1 MIRKQAKRRKSTN
14 SKNNDLFTFKI
25 GNIFASLLSI
35 IALFLTY
42 QLGLLALD
50 REITSIE
57 ISGPFNRVTAL
68 NIEDAISEEIN
79 AGFIGADIDQIKNL
93 IVSLPWIDQA
103 RIARRWP
110 SHILINIT
118 EQIPAAVW
126 HEDGLLNTRGE
137 LFLQSARHIPA
148 ELPRLSG
155 PNNTSDEVAHRYLQI
170 REQLISRG
178 LDVRRVDLNDRG
190 SWEITLVN
198 GINVRFGSKLV
209 DERINLFFDVVT
221 EIIVSR
227 GEKIKYIDMRYGNGF
242 AIAWK
247 DDSHLPKSD
256 PENSEQKLLMA
267 RGEN

>member
-1 MIRKQAKRRKSTN
+1 MMHKQAKRRKSSN
-14 SKNNDLFTFKI
+14 SENKDLYRFKI
-25 GNIFASLLSI
+25 SKTLLPLLSI
-35 IALFLTY
+35 IFLFVAY
-42 QLGLLALD
+42 QLGILALD

-57 ISGPFNRVTAL
+57 ISGPFQRVTAL

-79 AGFIGADIDQIKNL
+79 AGFIGADIDQIKDL
-93 IVSLPWIDQA
+93 IVALPWIDQA

-110 SHILINIT
+110 SHILINVT

-126 HEDGLLNTRGE
+126 HEDGLLNTRGK
-137 LFLQSARHIPA
+137 LFLKSARHIPA

-155 PNNTSDEVAHRYLQI
+155 PNNTSEEVAHRYLKV

-198 GINVRFGSKLV
+198 GINVRFGSKSV
-209 DERINLFFDVVT
+209 DKRINLFLDVVT
-221 EIIVSR
+221 DIIVSR
-227 GEKIKYIDMRYGNGF
+227 GEKIKYVDMRYDNGF

-247 DDSHLPKSD
+247 DNSQLPKSD
-256 PENSEQKLLMA
+256 PENTKQKLLMA
-267 RGEN
+267 KGVS